1 MFKKGCAI
9 SILSKNE
16 VFGKYFGKNQKA
28 KETTKV
34 VSEFA
39 KVYKIKPDV
48 LIMEDSQVYEN
59 SRNKWR

>member
-1 MFKKGCAI
+1 MFKKGCQI

-34 VSEFA
+34 VSEFV
-39 KVYKIKPDV
+39 KVYKIKSV
-48 LIMEDSQVYEN
+48 LINEDSKVY
-59 SRNKWR
+59 